1 MTVIKTKD
9 FKLRHVKLSDARVF
23 FEAEQDKEARRN
35 FMTTP
40 KSVKEVEEDIKNEI
54 SQYEKEKPTSERFT
68 IELNGKCAGWISINQ
83 LNTPFFEHKAKIDFC
98 LHPEY
103 RGKDIMTKIVKKKV
117 EKKEEK
123 SADKGE
129 MIRTVGR
136 RKRAAARVQIKP
148 GTGEITVN
156 GKPLAEYFPY
166 FEWQTIVKAPLAATG
181 KEKTFDVSVKIAGG
195 GQKGQA
201 VAVQH
206 GISRALVLMNA
217 DLRKPLKTSG
227 LLTRDPRE
235 KERRKV
241 GCRKA
246 RKRPQYSK
254 R

>member
-103 RGKDIMTKIVKKKV
+103 RGKDIMTKIVKKV
-117 EKKEEK
+117 IDYAFKKYKLKRLE
-123 SADKGE
+123 AWTRTFN
-129 MIRTVGR
+129 RTV
-136 RKRAAARVQIKP
+136 ARL
-148 GTGEITVN
+148 N
-156 GKPLAEYFPY
+156 
-166 FEWQTIVKAPLAATG
+166 VKAGFKLEGILG
-181 KEKTFDVSVKIAGG
+181 KNKCKNGEYLDDMVWAI
-195 GQKGQA
+195 
-201 VAVQH
+201 
-206 GISRALVLMNA
+206 IM
-217 DLRKPLKTSG
+217 
-227 LLTRDPRE
+227 
-235 KERRKV
+235 
-241 GCRKA
+241 
-246 RKRPQYSK
+246 
-254 R
+254 